1 MNSIVIALV
10 VFLFAGLPV
19 RQALAQNGSKR
30 FDLVCHDE
38 AMPSVLKKVEE
49 ASGFK
54 VLFTYNEV
62 QNFKVTINLKQKTV
76 EEAMVAITTSFPL
89 SFRINGKYVSVL
101 LIKRQATQ
109 KITGQVKDVNG
120 DPLPGVNVRTDDPSV
135 GGATDMDGKFTITV
149 PEGKQVK
156 TVHFT
161 YIGMQKVSVPFAG
174 KPLAVVMKDD
184 AHAVDEVVVT
194 GIFERKKEGFTG
206 SANRMSGEEIR
217 KLTSG
222 NVLNAIQMLDPGF
235 RMEES
240 MISGSNPSSV
250 PNFNMRGQSSMGDYS
265 TDETIIMRG
274 DVDTRPNQPLFVLDG
289 IIGVSVTKIMDLDPA
304 QIASVT
310 LLKDAAAMAIYGSQ
324 ASNGVVVVETKAP
337 EAGKLRV
344 TYNGNYK
351 VEYPDLTDYNLLNA
365 AEKLELERRAGF
377 TTSITRENRLPAG
390 WRLMPTN
397 CIMSS
402 VE

>member
-1 MNSIVIALV
+1 MKDYLSKRGTLLNSIVIALV

-89 SFRINGKYVSVL
+89 SFRINGKYVSVS

-120 DPLPGVNVRTDDPSV
+120 EPLPGVNVRTDDPSV
-135 GGATDMDGKFTITV
+135 GGATDMDGKFTIAV

-194 GIFERKKEGFTG
+194 GIF
-206 SANRMSGEEIR
+206 
-217 KLTSG
+217 
-222 NVLNAIQMLDPGF
+222 
-235 RMEES
+235 
-240 MISGSNPSSV
+240 
-250 PNFNMRGQSSMGDYS
+250 
-265 TDETIIMRG
+265 
-274 DVDTRPNQPLFVLDG
+274 
-289 IIGVSVTKIMDLDPA
+289 
-304 QIASVT
+304 
-310 LLKDAAAMAIYGSQ
+310 
-324 ASNGVVVVETKAP
+324 
-337 EAGKLRV
+337 
-344 TYNGNYK
+344 
-351 VEYPDLTDYNLLNA
+351 
-365 AEKLELERRAGF
+365 
-377 TTSITRENRLPAG
+377 
-390 WRLMPTN
+390 
-397 CIMSS
+397 
-402 VE
+402 